1 MSRSPDDRRRQAG
14 FSLDFQSSSVMMHVW
29 IFQSAS
35 GLGGKKE
42 K

>member
-14 FSLDFQSSSVMMHVW
+14 FSLDFQSSSVMHVW